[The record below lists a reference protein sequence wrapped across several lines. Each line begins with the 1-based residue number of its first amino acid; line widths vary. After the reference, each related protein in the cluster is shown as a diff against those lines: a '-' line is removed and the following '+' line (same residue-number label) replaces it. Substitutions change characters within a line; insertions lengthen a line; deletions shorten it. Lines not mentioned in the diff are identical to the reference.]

1 VKISHAFP
9 DPRGVSGA
17 GEREP
22 VEGAIERVMVPREEE
37 GEWRI
42 EEFAAMRVRLKDFAI
57 GRMGSVKR
65 ERISSAER
73 REEERR

>member
-1 VKISHAFP
+1 
-9 DPRGVSGA
+9 
-17 GEREP
+17 
-22 VEGAIERVMVPREEE
+22 
-37 GEWRI
+37 
-42 EEFAAMRVRLKDFAI
+42 LKDFAI